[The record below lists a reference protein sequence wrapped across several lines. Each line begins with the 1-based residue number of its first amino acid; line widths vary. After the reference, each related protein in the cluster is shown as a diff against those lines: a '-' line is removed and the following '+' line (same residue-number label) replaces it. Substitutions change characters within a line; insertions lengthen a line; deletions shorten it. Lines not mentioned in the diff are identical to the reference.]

1 MDGTF
6 ISNFINE
13 LINTSSIGLS
23 ESITEQSMDFND
35 TQRLGQSDLL
45 KSSFSK
51 VLWGGFKIEIDFVEV
66 IGIRVLIVRIR

>member
-1 MDGTF
+1 MSSSIHT
-6 ISNFINE
+6 
-13 LINTSSIGLS
+13 SIGLS

-51 VLWGGFKIEIDFVEV
+51 VPWGGFKIEFDLVGV
-66 IGIRVLIVRIR
+66 T